1 MSCFIFDLCLYA
13 PLSSNGRLFK
23 KSAFEFRIL
32 LFAVQLVFG
41 QKSTEPKITSILGKR
56 NARFSILKKRLHSPI
71 FNCCSLTFGKALP
84 KY

>member
-32 LFAVQLVFG
+32 LFAVQLVLVKKA
-41 QKSTEPKITSILGKR
+41 QS
-56 NARFSILKKRLHSPI
+56 LK
-71 FNCCSLTFGKALP
+71 LP
-84 KY
+84 LFWGREMPVSQF